1 MNLRKISL
9 LTVLISI
16 FSIEGFSQSF
26 LKDNGI
32 TPGLR
37 IGSNYSTWYG
47 VSGRMS
53 FDSGSFEMILTPAN
67 NRLTLT
73 GLVEVHESLSVD
85 GLSYF
90 YGIGAHAGFE
100 SNAVPIIGADA
111 IAGLEYEI
119 SGSPFMVSLD
129 FKPALDLI
137 SSNIG
142 LHWNQGAL
150 TVRYALGK

>member
-1 MNLRKISL
+1 MNLKKISILTAL
-9 LTVLISI
+9 LSI
-16 FSIEGFSQSF
+16 FIIEGFSQSF

-47 VSGRMS
+47 ISGRMS
-53 FDSGSFEMILTPAN
+53 FDAGSFEMIITPAN
-67 NRLTLT
+67 NRLTVT
-73 GLVEVHESLSVD
+73 GLVEVHKSLDVD

-90 YGIGAHAGFE
+90 YGLGAHAGFE

-111 IAGLEYEI
+111 IAGIEYAI

-129 FKPALDLI
+129 FKPAFDLI

-142 LHWNQGAL
+142 FHWNQGAL
-150 TVRYALGK
+150 TVRYALGR